1 MKSILL
7 VDDETKISAEL
18 ARVLRRSGLRVKTAC
33 TRERALRAVQES
45 QFDAILLE
53 FNLRSDR
60 NAYPRTGAGLEVV
73 RRLRASG
80 GTTPILILTA
90 MDGELYEKA
99 SLEAGVDE
107 FILKTD
113 GIPHL
118 LTRLHA
124 QIGQSDQEPG
134 TGLVYRLGRNAPS
147 RKNTGR
153 PALLPK

>member
-7 VDDETKISAEL
+7 VDDETQICSEMQ
-18 ARVLRRSGLRVKTAC
+18 RTLRRFGFRVQTAG
-33 TRERALRAVQES
+33 TVERALRAMQES
-45 QFDAILLE
+45 QFDSILLE

-60 NAYPRTGAGLEVV
+60 NSGPRTAAGLEVA

-80 GTTPILILTA
+80 DTTPIVMFTA

-113 GIPHL
+113 GIPRL
-118 LTRLHA
+118 VTRLRAHF
-124 QIGQSDQEPG
+124 GQG
-134 TGLVYRLGRNAPS
+134 
-147 RKNTGR
+147 KR
-153 PALLPK
+153 PLP